1 MPRILRWSR
10 CAFAILL
17 AVQAYSSTSLAQ
29 ERWVGNANSATTPP
43 VPTARTPEREAP
55 AHVQVA
61 SATTSDKAIQAAWI
75 SDNGSDCSPY
85 GDVGSNCCGGDCG
98 IGCGEGCTPSCDS
111 GSCNCSANCG
121 PRCCFFAD
129 YLYLQV
135 TDADVTHAQQ
145 QNGTGGAGTVP
156 FGEIGTIDAK
166 YDSGIRVGGVI
177 SCGPCSSVLVSY
189 SFFETDNDE
198 TLNEPII
205 PGGGGAVGSLVH
217 HPGTALTA
225 SVGPVSAS
233 YDVQFQ
239 VGDALFRH
247 ECLRGSCYSVNFLL
261 GAQVGHLEQ
270 DFSQSGVF
278 SGGNQGAIN
287 TNTSINFDG
296 GGLKAGFDVERQLF
310 GRISLYGRAT
320 AAAMQGEF
328 RGRYSMTNTSTTALL
343 ADAEWTDSRI
353 VPQLEY
359 EAGLNWQSCNGRWH
373 MSAGYMMSQWQNTV
387 TTQEFIDAVQR
398 DRYVNVGDTI
408 SFAGL
413 VARVGCC
420 W

>member
-1 MPRILRWSR
+1 MAQNPEADASPRMPMPGDMGD
-10 CAFAILL
+10 
-17 AVQAYSSTSLAQ
+17 QPDGSSF
-29 ERWVGNANSATTPP
+29 
-43 VPTARTPEREAP
+43 
-55 AHVQVA
+55 
-61 SATTSDKAIQAAWI
+61 I
-75 SDNGSDCSPY
+75 SDGGSDFSGY
-85 GDVGSNCCGGDCG
+85 GGDGSNCYGGDCMN
-98 IGCGEGCTPSCDS
+98 GCDAGCAPSCYS
-111 GSCNCSANCG
+111 GSCNSSAKCG

-145 QNGTGGAGTVP
+145 QNGIGGAGTVP

-166 YDSGIRVGGVI
+166 YDSGIRVGGAI
-177 SCGPCSSVLVSY
+177 ACGPCSEFVVSY
-189 SFFETDNDE
+189 AFFETDNDE
-198 TLNEPII
+198 SLDEPFI

-247 ECLRGSCYSVNFLL
+247 ECLRGSGYAVNFLL

-270 DFSQSGVF
+270 EFSQAGVF
-278 SGGNQGAIN
+278 SGGNGGAIN

-296 GGLKAGFDVERQLF
+296 GGIKGGFDMERRLC
-310 GRISLYGRAT
+310 GGLSLYGRCT
-320 AAAMQGEF
+320 AALMQGEF
-328 RGRYSMTNTSTTALL
+328 QARYSMNNVTTTSLL
-343 ADAEWTDSRI
+343 AEADWSDSRI

-359 EAGLNWQSCNGRWH
+359 EAGVNWQSRNGRWH
-373 MSAGYMMSQWQNTV
+373 ASAGYMMSQWQNTV
-387 TTQEFIDAVQR
+387 TTQEFIDAVQA